1 MFLRGL
7 TEEDVKILDA
17 MWAIDTREELQSY
30 LNSLS
35 NRKLRKALTLLEMI
49 KLAFIDDM
57 VEAMDTYPEAEMMLR
72 NIMH

>member
-1 MFLRGL
+1 MFLQGL

-17 MWAIDTREELQSY
+17 MWAIDSSEELQSY
-30 LNSLS
+30 LNSLPS
-35 NRKLRKALTLLEMI
+35 RKLQKALTLLEMV
-49 KLAFIDDM
+49 KLSSIDDV